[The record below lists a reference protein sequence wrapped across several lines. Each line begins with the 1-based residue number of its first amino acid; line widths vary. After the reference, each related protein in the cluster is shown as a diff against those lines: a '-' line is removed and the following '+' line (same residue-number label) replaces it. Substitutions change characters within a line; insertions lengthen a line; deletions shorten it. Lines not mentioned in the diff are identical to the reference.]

1 MDDLQKECD
10 WMRRVR
16 DGQHEEMNRLGTEV
30 ARLGQQNEDLRQRV
44 SELEGM
50 NAGSAHTSGSARTSD
65 SEDESPVRITADASV
80 AGVRVSEMPKEVSQ
94 GMGASSKAIEWKKHP
109 EAKKGGARAASCGG
123 PCQNCHGGKVL
134 DPKEE
139 ESLKLAWEDYPL
151 RLWSWVT
158 HLGSTLFM
166 EHGTRHWSE
175 IEKKLWS
182 SQGRFLV
189 WGSQKP
195 NQRMFVC
202 KCTECGAIVTAQY
215 AVGDGEVDAQDA
227 RDTLAMFVIG
237 KKAEDSKRT

>member
-1 MDDLQKECD
+1 MES
-10 WMRRVR
+10 
-16 DGQHEEMNRLGTEV
+16 GPSPGTRAIRSGTSGLSLR
-30 ARLGQQNEDLRQRV
+30 ARTDPSGGAVPFSQGR
-44 SELEGM
+44 
-50 NAGSAHTSGSARTSD
+50 GSAPPSLRLAPAPTPWPVSGNSDAGIVCLAQHAPHTVGRWPLEQPQAFHNQR
-65 SEDESPVRITADASV
+65 PQAI
-80 AGVRVSEMPKEVSQ
+80 P
-94 GMGASSKAIEWKKHP
+94 ASSKAIEKHP

-237 KKAEDSKRT
+237 KKAEDSKRS